1 MLQIPGECVERVTS
15 SLPVVLG
22 WRNRRRRTMAALP
35 ITKGCYDSRIAELR
49 QQLNLL
55 HLQCWQG
62 GLSEELEDLI
72 QQQIRRVSS
81 YLWALYAETEED

>member
-1 MLQIPGECVERVTS
+1 
-15 SLPVVLG
+15 
-22 WRNRRRRTMAALP
+22 MAALP
-35 ITKGCYDSRIAELR
+35 ISNGCYDGRVAELR

-55 HLQCWQG
+55 QLQSRQG

-72 QQQIRRVSS
+72 QQQIRCVSA

>member
-22 WRNRRRRTMAALP
+22 WLNRRRTMAALP

-55 HLQCWQG
+55 HLQCRQG

-72 QQQIRRVSS
+72 QQQIRCVSS